1 MSDVSYLTWNRG
13 PRWLPCPS
21 GGPVQIRGLVM
32 CRCVCVD
39 GSVHTA
45 GTSSPT
51 AVTALC
57 YHGSVLCLGGRSGH
71 PAGQPLPTL
80 GHAEFAGDTRL
91 WRGSPGANT
100 GRHPRGGRVS
110 PWFGKGGT
118 SGPPPQP
125 VFCGEWCTQSEHVEQ
140 GLFRNVQAV
149 GPRLLAGLRRGQ
161 PPSGRGWARHS
172 FPLGRTTLRADTT
185 ETSAHSRGHDYPH
198 APQHNTP
205 SAQAESPATGGIPRV
220 SHSCR
225 DWA

>member
-1 MSDVSYLTWNRG
+1 MFFSFCFLGIHLVSENQKRTPWEFSVACGVCICMLLLCVISMAGVTVLSDVSYLTWNRG

-80 GHAEFAGDTRL
+80 GRAEFAGDTRL

-118 SGPPPQP
+118 SGPPPSP
-125 VFCGEWCTQSEHVEQ
+125 CS
-140 GLFRNVQAV
+140 V
-149 GPRLLAGLRRGQ
+149 GNGA
-161 PPSGRGWARHS
+161 
-172 FPLGRTTLRADTT
+172 
-185 ETSAHSRGHDYPH
+185 
-198 APQHNTP
+198 
-205 SAQAESPATGGIPRV
+205 PRV
-220 SHSCR
+220 NMWSRVCSETCR
-225 DWA
+225 QWAQGCWRG